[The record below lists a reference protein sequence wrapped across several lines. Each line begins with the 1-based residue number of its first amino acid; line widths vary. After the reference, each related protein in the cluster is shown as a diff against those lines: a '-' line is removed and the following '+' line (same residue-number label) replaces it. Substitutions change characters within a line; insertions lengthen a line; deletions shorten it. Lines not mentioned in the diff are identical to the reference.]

1 MVDQRYEIRQKQ
13 SKEILSQLRKWLDKA
28 IANTPSKTA
37 IGKAVQYLQNQWSRL
52 TGFVEDSYYFIDNN
66 RVENCIRPF
75 VIGRK
80 NWMFSTSQKG
90 ATSSANLYSIVE
102 TAKTNGLE
110 PYAYLKLLFNQLPLA
125 ETIEDINALLPWN
138 CKDVVV

>member
-1 MVDQRYEIRQKQ
+1 MVSINRLAED
-13 SKEILSQLRKWLDKA
+13 
-28 IANTPSKTA
+28 
-37 IGKAVQYLQNQWSRL
+37 GCYLIN
-52 TGFVEDSYYFIDNN
+52 NN
-66 RVENCIRPF
+66 RAENCIREF

-80 NWMFSTSQKG
+80 NWIFSVSQKG

-110 PYAYLKLLFNQLPLA
+110 PYAYLRLLFTPLPLA

>member
-13 SKEILSQLRKWLDKA
+13 SKEILSQLRKWLDKT
-28 IANTPSKTA
+28 IVNTPLKTA